1 MYQYV
6 AVYYTAYYPGV
17 GGWSA
22 VSFTDQSDAAFC
34 RWTDHLPA
42 GWEHAELF
50 LWEEPTPG
58 VSSAERGLVRR
69 ATADRE
75 VSLLP
80 CPFCGRDA
88 GITELG
94 MARATRRWRINCSTC
109 KLTKHHAYRDDLI
122 AWWNGRNDGSPK
134 TAEDGP

>member
-6 AVYYTAYYPGV
+6 AVYRSGE
-17 GGWSA
+17 SFEA
-22 VSFTDQSDAAFC
+22 VTFMDEADAELFC
-34 RWTDHLPA
+34 RWTDHLPT
-42 GWEHAELF
+42 GWQYAELF
-50 LWEEPTPG
+50 LWEG
-58 VSSAERGLVRR
+58 SNAERGLVRR
-69 ATADRE
+69 AMADRE
-75 VSLLP
+75 SLLP

-88 GITELG
+88 GITEVG
-94 MARATRRWRINCSTC
+94 MARATRRLRINCSTC